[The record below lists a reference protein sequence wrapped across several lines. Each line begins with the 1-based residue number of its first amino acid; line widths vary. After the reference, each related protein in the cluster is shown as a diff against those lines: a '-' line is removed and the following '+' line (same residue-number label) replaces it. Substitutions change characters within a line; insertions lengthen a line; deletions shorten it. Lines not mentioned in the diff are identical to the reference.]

1 MFALRLA
8 RFVAVVFLLLTS
20 ARLANAQAAATAY
33 EPKHVEYP
41 ATVDGLPGV
50 GPISDSVN
58 FKRLW
63 PQRRQQFV
71 NRVEKD
77 HGALVFFG
85 DSITQGWGNNFGG
98 QFGKQ
103 KVANRGISGDTTRG
117 MLVRV
122 EDVIALD
129 PSGVVML
136 MGTNDLARAATP
148 EMVAGNVKEII
159 AELKEHDEK
168 LPIVLCAIMP
178 SAASKDRP
186 KEKIIATNKLL
197 HEAVK
202 DEPQVTFFDT
212 YELFADENGDAPAE
226 EFPDLLHPNKA
237 GYAKWAEALR
247 PVLVERG
254 FEAVAEAAPMK
265 KPK

>member
-8 RFVAVVFLLLTS
+8 RTVAIVFLLLAS
-20 ARLANAQAAATAY
+20 ARFANAQAAATAY
-33 EPKHVEYP
+33 EPKHVKYP
-41 ATVDGLPGV
+41 EKVDGLPGV

-71 NRVEKD
+71 NRVDKD
-77 HGALVFFG
+77 HGALVFLG
-85 DSITQGWGNNFGG
+85 DSITQGWGNNLGG

-117 MLVRV
+117 MLVRID
-122 EDVIALD
+122 DVIALD

-136 MGTNDLARAATP
+136 MGTNDLSRSATP

-159 AELKEHDEK
+159 AELKEHNAEM
-168 LPIVLCAIMP
+168 PIVLCAIMP
-178 SAASKDRP
+178 SSASKDRP
-186 KEKIIATNKLL
+186 KEKIVATNKLL
-197 HEAVK
+197 HDAVK
-202 DEPQVTFFDT
+202 DDPQVTYFDT
-212 YELFADENGDAPAE
+212 YELFADENGDAPEA

-237 GYAKWAEALR
+237 GYAKWAAALR

-254 FEAVAEAAPMK
+254 FEDVEEVAPK
-265 KPK
+265 KAN